1 MFKNATFIKSIT
13 DLKDD
18 PGEYPQVLMIGR
30 SNVGKS
36 SFINALAGRK
46 SLARVSNTPG
56 KTITLNFYLIENMF
70 YLVDAP
76 GYGYAR
82 RSKSAQDDFIIMIER
97 YLTRSKYMRLV
108 CLLIDFK
115 VGPTEDDLFTFQF
128 LKNLKVPLMVV
139 ATKKDKVQKTH
150 QLKRTNELKRVF
162 SETNFVAYSSV
173 TKENLDLI
181 EQTIRNQVMT
191 LG

>member
-56 KTITLNFYLIENMF
+56 KTITLNFYFIENMF

-128 LKNLKVPLMVV
+128 LKDLKVPLLVI
-139 ATKKDKVQKTH
+139 ATKKDKIPKTH
-150 QLKRTNELKRVF
+150 QLKRTNELMHIF
-162 SETNFVAYSSV
+162 SDTNFVSYSSV

>member
-1 MFKNATFIKSIT
+1 MFKNAAFVKSIT

-18 PGEYPQVLMIGR
+18 PGQYPQVLMIGR

-36 SFINALAGRK
+36 SFINALTGRK

-56 KTITLNFYLIENMF
+56 KTITLNYYLIEEMF

-82 RSKSAQDDFIIMIER
+82 RSKSAQDEFIIMIER

-115 VGPTEDDLFTFQF
+115 VGPTEDDLFTYQF
-128 LKNLKVPLMVV
+128 LKDLNVPLLVV
-139 ATKKDKVQKTH
+139 ATKKDKIPKTH
-150 QLKRTNELKRVF
+150 QLKRMQELKKF
-162 SETNFVAYSSV
+162 FAETTFLPYSSV
-173 TKENLDLI
+173 TKENLDTI